1 VAAVRAAVE
10 REPSG
15 PSVPDQPPEA
25 EQAVALVEVQVS
37 MAVLPLAMLVG
48 LAVKETVGGAAA
60 TVTVAD
66 CDAYPPLPVQV
77 RVNCVVALSA
87 TVVWE
92 PLVASAPVHP
102 PEAAQLVAL
111 LAFQLRT
118 ADPPL
123 LTVVGF
129 VVSVT
134 VGAAASTETVTDFAA
149 LPPELMHVI
158 V

>member
-15 PSVPDQPPEA
+15 PSAPDQPPEA
-25 EQAVALVEVQVS
+25 VQAVALVEDQVS
-37 MAVLPLAMLVG
+37 MA
-48 LAVKETVGGAAA
+48 
-60 TVTVAD
+60 D
-66 CDAYPPLPVQV
+66 WDAYPPLPVQV
-77 RVNCVVALSA
+77 RVNCVVLRRA
-87 TVVWE
+87 TVVCE
-92 PLVASAPVHP
+92 PLVPSAPVHP

-134 VGAAASTETVTDFAA
+134 VGVAASTETVTDFAA
-149 LPPELMHVI
+149 LPPELTHVI